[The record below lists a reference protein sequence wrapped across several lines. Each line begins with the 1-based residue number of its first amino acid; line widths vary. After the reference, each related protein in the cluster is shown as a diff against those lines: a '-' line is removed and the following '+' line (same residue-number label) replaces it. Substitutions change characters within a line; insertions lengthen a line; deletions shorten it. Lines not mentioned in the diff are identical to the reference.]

1 MAALDALPAVVGGES
16 NLCPDSPDGIDAARR
31 LFMAQGHDQVN
42 EVLQATDIVEVIGEQ
57 IRLERKGKDFVGLCP
72 FHDDSRPSM
81 YVVPSKQIFHCFACG
96 KGGDAI
102 RFVREFHKFEFVEAL
117 RFLAERAGI
126 KLEQWKRQDAGVGGL
141 QAAMK
146 DAMQFF
152 RSNLAHADTGAEARR
167 YIAGR
172 AIDPET
178 VEAFQ
183 LGYAPDGW
191 DALVN
196 AAAAKGWR
204 HADLEGAGV
213 IASKEAGGHYDRLRH
228 RLVFPICNH
237 LGRPIA
243 FGGRRL
249 READNPKYLNTPET
263 PLFDKSET
271 LYGLHLS
278 RKAIIDQKQAVVVE
292 GYTDVIACHQAKIY
306 NVVGTLGTALT
317 PKHMKQLRRLAER
330 VVLLFDPDEAG
341 RRAADRATEIFLK
354 GELDVAIA
362 MLPDELDPADLLARP
377 DGVERWNEAMGNAID
392 ALAYQFQVV
401 QQQLEGQSSVAGR
414 QQVTEEYLR
423 RVAEL
428 GLERQD
434 PIRRGIIY
442 RQMAGLLHM
451 REDEIARMIRGFRPK
466 RRRAEVAHDA
476 GQGPSASSGE
486 GSEKP
491 SQLSNEEKFTLD
503 VPAPRIAALKEAER
517 QLIGALLRKPALFNH
532 LLPEPEGQKL
542 CEAVK
547 PEHLVTGKARQ
558 LYEVLYPHMQD
569 GNDIVLNELARE
581 LSAQDHDG
589 LVDLVTGIDAE
600 MEKRCGEEED
610 ALVGYLCGAAAK
622 ICGFHKE
629 LAYDETKQNEETSRE
644 GKEARLLS
652 IVAQRKSGDYPGSI
666 GRGR

>member
-1 MAALDALPAVVGGES
+1 
-16 NLCPDSPDGIDAARR
+16 
-31 LFMAQGHDQVN
+31 MAQRHDQAH
-42 EVLQATDIVEVIGEQ
+42 EVLQATDIVDVIGEQ

-72 FHDDSRPSM
+72 FHDDRKPSM
-81 YVVPSKQIFHCFACG
+81 YVVPSKQIFHCFVCNT
-96 KGGDAI
+96 GGDAI
-102 RFVREFHKFEFVEAL
+102 RFVREFHKVEFVEAL

-126 KLEQWKRQDAGVGGL
+126 KLERWKRQDAGVGGL
-141 QAAMK
+141 RAAMEG
-146 DAMQFF
+146 AVQFF

-196 AAAAKGWR
+196 AAAAKGLR
-204 HADLEGAGV
+204 HADLEAAGV
-213 IASKEAGGHYDRLRH
+213 IAPREKAGGHYDRLRH
-228 RLVFPICNH
+228 RLVFPICDR

-249 READNPKYLNTPET
+249 RETDDPKYLNTPET

-278 RKAIIDQKQAVVVE
+278 RQAIIDKKQAVVVE
-292 GYTDVIACHQAKIY
+292 GYTDVIACHQVGIY

-317 PKHMKQLRRLAER
+317 PKHVNQLRRFAER

-341 RRAADRATEIFLK
+341 RRAADRATEIFLE
-354 GELDVAIA
+354 GGLDVAIA

-392 ALAYQFQVV
+392 ALTYQFQAVR
-401 QQQLEGQSSVAGR
+401 QQLEGQSSVAGR
-414 QQVTEEYLR
+414 QRVTEEYLR

-434 PIRRGIIY
+434 PIRRGFIY

-451 REDEIARMIRGFRPK
+451 GEEQIARMIRGFRPT
-466 RRRAEVAHDA
+466 RRREAVAPDA
-476 GQGPSASSGE
+476 GQGRSESPGE
-486 GSEKP
+486 GSETP
-491 SQLSNEEKFTLD
+491 SQLSMAERVALD
-503 VPAPRIAALKEAER
+503 AAAPRMSALKEAER
-517 QLIGALLRKPALFNH
+517 HLIGALLRKPALFH
-532 LLPEPEGQKL
+532 HPLPGGRKL

-547 PEHLVTGKARQ
+547 PEVLVTEETKQ

-569 GNDIVLNELARE
+569 GRDIVLTELIRE
-581 LSAQDHDG
+581 LSAQDRLD
-589 LVDLVTGIDAE
+589 LVDLVTSIDAE
-600 MEKRCGEEED
+600 MEKRCGEDER
-610 ALVGYLCGAAAK
+610 ALVEYLCGAAAG
-622 ICGFHKE
+622 ICGFHE
-629 LAYDETKQNEETSRE
+629 ERAYDETKQSPAVDMSHEDHD
-644 GKEARLLS
+644 AWLLS
-652 IVAQRKSGDYPGSI
+652 LVEKRKSSARPSSI